1 MKIKFQADND
11 FDARIIRAL
20 KNLNPAID
28 FRTAPAAGFHLG
40 TPDDQVLAV
49 AADEGR
55 ILVSHDIQTMP
66 HNFGQFISIHSSP
79 GVIIV
84 SQSLSIKEAVDW
96 LLLIWEASEAEEYVN
111 SIHRI
116 PWAKT

>member
-11 FDARIIRAL
+11 FNGRTIRAL
-20 KNLNPAID
+20 LRLNQLID
-28 FRTAPAAGFHLG
+28 FQTAAAVGLHLG
-40 TPDDQVLAV
+40 IPDDQVLAI

-55 ILVSHDIQTMP
+55 ILVSHDRKTMP
-66 HNFGQFISIHSSP
+66 DHFAQFIAHRSSP

-84 SQSLSIKEAVDW
+84 SRKLSIGEAAEL

-111 SIHRI
+111 SIHRL
-116 PWAKT
+116 PWRS

>member
-1 MKIKFQADND
+1 MKIKFQAGND

-20 KNLNPAID
+20 KKLNPAID
-28 FRTAPAAGFHLG
+28 FQTAPAVGFHLG

-49 AADEGR
+49 AADQGR
-55 ILVSHDIQTMP
+55 ILVSHDLQTIP
-66 HNFGQFISIHSSP
+66 HHFGQFISSRSSP

-84 SQSLSIKEAVDW
+84 SQSLSIKEAADW

-116 PWAKT
+116 PWTSA